1 VLNSSIDKD
10 KHDTVTIK
18 LHINSTKESERY
30 FLFNGEVTPYG
41 VAYDDNPESP
51 FYYQGNLGII
61 RIVLTGDEYDNIS
74 SSDLAL
80 QRAKYELYKRCK
92 LQDSISINVLPIY
105 WLDVN
110 WIVSITLPNKNG
122 ETETRLYM
130 TQSISTTLGVGG
142 TQSITLARYYP
153 FYPFN

>member
-1 VLNSSIDKD
+1 
-10 KHDTVTIK
+10 
-18 LHINSTKESERY
+18 
-30 FLFNGEVTPYG
+30 
-41 VAYDDNPESP
+41 
-51 FYYQGNLGII
+51 
-61 RIVLTGDEYDNIS
+61 LTGDEYDNIS